1 MRPARPA
8 HTAVGKT
15 VATPFFPARPSRADT
30 FTESVIREMTR
41 LSLRHNAINLAQGFP
56 DFPCPPELKTAA
68 CDAVNEDYNQYAIT
82 WGAKDLRD
90 ALAARVK
97 HYNGMAFDPE
107 AEITVTCGSTEAM
120 MASMLAVIQ
129 PGDEVIV
136 PEPFYENYGPDAQIS
151 GAVPRYVHLEDD
163 FSLSEEAW
171 KAAFTRK
178 SRAIIINT
186 PNNPT
191 GKVFSK
197 KELRFIADLC
207 IDHNMVAITDEIY
220 EHILYD
226 GKKHVSIGALD
237 GMRDRTITIGSF
249 SKTYSVT
256 GWRVGYALAGEEITA
271 RLRKIH
277 DFLTVGAP
285 APLQQAC
292 VAALRLPE
300 SYYRELAQDYDR
312 MQTMFL
318 AKPHRTALKRWMLP
332 TPAIAPA
339 MTCVVETGC
348 LRNVAQRIDAAA
360 AVSAQKPLR
369 GFRRV
374 NREPMVW
381 TIRQPPLRVPM
392 AMAACAESTTQ
403 MGTRKSLR

>member
-1 MRPARPA
+1 MTPARPDHRHGSA
-8 HTAVGKT
+8 ER
-15 VATPFFPARPSRADT
+15 FFPVHPSRADH

-41 LSLRHNAINLAQGFP
+41 LALQHNAINLAQGFP
-56 DFPCPPELKTAA
+56 DFACPAELKTAA
-68 CDAVNEDYNQYAIT
+68 CEAVNEDFNQYAIT

-97 HYNGMAFDPE
+97 DYNHMDYDPE
-107 AEITVTCGSTEAM
+107 REITVTCGSTEAM

-151 GAVPRYVHLEDD
+151 GAVPRYVRLGDD
-163 FSLSEEAW
+163 FSLDEEAW
-171 KAAFTRK
+171 KSAVTKK
-178 SRAIIINT
+178 SRAIILNT

-197 KELRFIADLC
+197 AELSFIADLC

-226 GKKHVSIGALD
+226 GRKHVSIGLLD

-256 GWRVGYALAGEEITA
+256 GWRVGYALAGREITA

-285 APLQQAC
+285 APLQHAC
-292 VAALRLPE
+292 VTALSLPE
-300 SYYRELAQDYDR
+300 SYYRELARGYDR
-312 MQTMFL
+312 KRKIL
-318 AKPHRTALKRWMLP
+318 YGGLKKAGFSCQLP
-332 TPAIAPA
+332 EGAYYIFTDIAEFGMPDVA
-339 MTCVVETGC
+339 FARKLVETAG
-348 LRNVAQRIDAAA
+348 VA
-360 AVSAQKPLR
+360 AVPGSSFYHEGGETNLR
-369 GFRRV
+369 FTFSKKDETLHEACRRL
-374 NREPMVW
+374 ETME
-381 TIRQPPLRVPM
+381 I
-392 AMAACAESTTQ
+392 
-403 MGTRKSLR
+403 G

>member
-1 MRPARPA
+1 MIPARTDRGISRPTPA
-8 HTAVGKT
+8 ER
-15 VATPFFPARPSRADT
+15 FFPVHPSRADH

-41 LSLRHNAINLAQGFP
+41 LAIQYNAINLAQGFP
-56 DFPCPPELKTAA
+56 DFPCPTELKAAA
-68 CDAVNEDYNQYAIT
+68 CEAVNGDYNQYAIT

-90 ALAARVK
+90 ALAVRVK
-97 HYNGMAFDPE
+97 KYNRMDFDPE

-151 GAVPRYVHLEDD
+151 GAVPRYVRLGND
-163 FSLSEEAW
+163 FSIDEEAW
-171 KAAFTRK
+171 KSAVSKK
-178 SRAIIINT
+178 SRAIILNT

-197 KELRFIADLC
+197 AELSFIADLC

-226 GKKHVSIGALD
+226 GKKHVSIGSLD
-237 GMRDRTITIGSF
+237 NMQDRTITIGSF

-256 GWRVGYALAGEEITA
+256 GWRVGYALAGREITA

-285 APLQQAC
+285 APLQHAC
-292 VAALRLPE
+292 VTALSLPE
-300 SYYRELAQDYDR
+300 SYYRDLAQDYDR
-312 MQTMFL
+312 KRKIL
-318 AKPHRTALKRWMLP
+318 YEGLKKAGFSCQLP
-332 TPAIAPA
+332 EGAYYIFTDIAEFGMSDVESA
-339 MTCVVETGC
+339 RKLVETAG
-348 LRNVAQRIDAAA
+348 VA
-360 AVSAQKPLR
+360 AVPGSSFYHEGGETKLR
-369 GFRRV
+369 FTFSKKDETLHEACRRL
-374 NREPMVW
+374 ETMK
-381 TIRQPPLRVPM
+381 I
-392 AMAACAESTTQ
+392 
-403 MGTRKSLR
+403 G

>member
-256 GWRVGYALAGEEITA
+256 GWRVGYALAGKEITA

-312 MQTMFL
+312 KRKIL
-318 AKPHRTALKRWMLP
+318 YNGLKNAGFSCELP
-332 TPAIAPA
+332 EGAYYIFTDIAEFG
-339 MTCVVETGC
+339 MTDIAFARNLVETAG
-348 LRNVAQRIDAAA
+348 VA
-360 AVSAQKPLR
+360 AVPGSSFYHEGGETKLR
-369 GFRRV
+369 FTFSKKDETLHEACRRLEKV
-374 NREPMVW
+374 R
-381 TIRQPPLRVPM
+381 I
-392 AMAACAESTTQ
+392 S
-403 MGTRKSLR
+403 